1 MRRILVAVDGS
12 EPASHAVVMAAKLAA
27 QAKAELLVAN
37 VRVPLVYPVETFWVP
52 SPELEKAQ
60 KESAEA
66 ILTKALAL
74 AQEAGVKPIAVRL
87 EGSPAES
94 IAAEAE
100 KQAVDLVVVGSRG
113 RGKVARVLLGS
124 VADRLVH
131 ICQRPV
137 LVTR

>member
-12 EPASHAVVMAAKLAA
+12 EAANHAVVMAARLAS
-27 QAKAELLVAN
+27 QTEAELLVAN

-60 KESAEA
+60 REASEA
-66 ILTKALAL
+66 ILTKAIAL
-74 AQEAGVKPIAVRL
+74 AQESGVAAVAVRL

-94 IAAEAE
+94 LAAEAE